1 MKNAQ
6 LMILL
11 GTLAISAGSLVI
23 PASASAAGL
32 GAGANV
38 GVEVQGG
45 TMSPGDAK
53 VGGSNAGHVDIEGSL
68 KQNPQATPDPMGTP
82 EQMTEGGDS
91 ERAPSAPSKTAEKK
105 TKPISTT
112 DTE

>member
-11 GTLAISAGSLVI
+11 GTLVMSAGGLVI
-23 PASASAAGL
+23 PASASAAGA
-32 GAGANV
+32 GAGANME
-38 GVEVQGG
+38 VEVQPSG

-68 KQNPQATPDPMGTP
+68 NQNPQATPDAPD
-82 EQMTEGGDS
+82 QMTEQDGDS
-91 ERAPSAPSKTAEKK
+91 ERAPSKRAEKK

>member
-11 GTLAISAGSLVI
+11 GTLAISAGGLVI

-38 GVEVQGG
+38 GVEVQGNG
-45 TMSPGDAK
+45 TMSPEVD
-53 VGGSNAGHVDIEGSL
+53 GSNAGHVDIEGSL
-68 KQNPQATPDPMGTP
+68 KQNPQATPDPMGAP
-82 EQMTEGGDS
+82 DQMTEHGGDS
-91 ERAPSAPSKTAEKK
+91 ERAHSKTPEKK
-105 TKPISTT
+105 SKPISTT

>member
-1 MKNAQ
+1 MKNIQ

-11 GTLAISAGSLVI
+11 GTLAISAGGLVI
-23 PASASAAGL
+23 PASASAGGL

-45 TMSPGDAK
+45 GTMSPGEAK
-53 VGGSNAGHVDIEGSL
+53 AGGSNAGHVDIEGSL
-68 KQNPQATPDPMGTP
+68 NQNPQATPDAPD
-82 EQMTEGGDS
+82 QMTEQGGDS
-91 ERAPSAPSKTAEKK
+91 ERAPSKAAKK

>member
-11 GTLAISAGSLVI
+11 GTLAISAGGLVI

-32 GAGANV
+32 SAGANV
-38 GVEVQGG
+38 GVEVQGNG
-45 TMSPGDAK
+45 TMSPGDAE
-53 VGGSNAGHVDIEGSL
+53 VDGSNAGHVDIEGSL
-68 KQNPQATPDPMGTP
+68 KQNPQATPDTMGAP
-82 EQMTEGGDS
+82 GQMTEHGGDS
-91 ERAPSAPSKTAEKK
+91 ERAHSKKAEKK